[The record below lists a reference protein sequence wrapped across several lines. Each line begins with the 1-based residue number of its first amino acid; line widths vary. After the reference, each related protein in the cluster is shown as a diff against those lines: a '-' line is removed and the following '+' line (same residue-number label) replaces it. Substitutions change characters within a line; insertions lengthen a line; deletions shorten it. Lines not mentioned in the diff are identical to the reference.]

1 MREETASQSSSE
13 RERADVKYQSE
24 TMTREK
30 NIILAARIV
39 SMLFTPFYLPLVGL
53 MALFLFSYLSQMPWA
68 YKLQVLALV
77 YGFTILMPTVLIHL
91 YRRYQGWNL
100 VELGVKERRVV
111 PYVIS
116 ILCYF
121 FCVYLMDLL
130 HIPHFMGTILSAA
143 LFIQIVCALINVWWK
158 ISTHTAAIGGVA
170 GALFVFGEFFGF
182 NPVWW
187 LCLVL
192 VLAGIL
198 GSSRMILRQHTLPQV
213 VAGFFVGLICS
224 TLGLIYL

>member
-1 MREETASQSSSE
+1 MVIT
-13 RERADVKYQSE
+13 K
-24 TMTREK
+24 EK

-53 MALFLFSYLSQMPWA
+53 MALFVFSYLSQMPWA
-68 YKLQVLALV
+68 YKLQVLMLV
-77 YGFTILMPTVLIHL
+77 YVFTILLPTVLIHL

-100 VELGVKERRVV
+100 IELGIKERRVV

-130 HIPHFMGTILSAA
+130 HIPHFMGTMVSAA
-143 LFIQIVCALINVWWK
+143 LFIQIICALINVWWK
-158 ISTHTAAIGGVA
+158 ISTHMAAIGGVA

-192 VLAGIL
+192 ILAGVL

-213 VAGFFVGLICS
+213 VTGFFVGVVCS
-224 TLGLIYL
+224 ILGLIYL